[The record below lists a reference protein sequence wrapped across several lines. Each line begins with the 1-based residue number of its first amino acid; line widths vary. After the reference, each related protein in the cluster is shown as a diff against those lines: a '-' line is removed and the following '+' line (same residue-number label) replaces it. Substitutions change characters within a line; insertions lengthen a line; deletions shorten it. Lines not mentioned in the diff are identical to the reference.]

1 MRIAINGFGRI
12 GRSFFRSFYSENTQ
26 TKDLEIVAI
35 NDLTSPDQ
43 LKYLLQY
50 DTAYGPAKPQVMQA
64 IEKVKIL
71 AEKEPEKLPWE
82 KLKID
87 LVIESSGRFTK
98 KADAEKHIKAG
109 AKMVVISAPS
119 EDADITLIPGVNLN
133 DFNPSG
139 HKIISM
145 GSCTTN
151 CLVPLAY
158 VLHKEFTIEKGSFST
173 THAFTADQNLVDGPH
188 KKDPRRGRSAAY
200 NIVPTSTGAA
210 KTIFK
215 IFPELKGKIS
225 GIALRV
231 PIITVSILDLAVKV
245 KKSIDTDTVNK
256 AFEKYSQK
264 ELKNIL
270 NISDKPLVSSDF
282 IHSPASATLDKP
294 LTEAVGDNF
303 IHVIGWYDNEWGYSC
318 RLVDLCNFINK
329 K

>member
-12 GRSFFRSFYSENTQ
+12 GRSFFRSFYSDNMQ
-26 TKDLEIVAI
+26 TKNLEIVAI

-50 DTAYGPAKPQVMQA
+50 DTAYGQAKPEVMSA

-71 AEKEPEKLPWE
+71 AEKEPEKLPW
-82 KLKID
+82 KDLGID

-109 AKMVVISAPS
+109 AKVVVISAPS
-119 EDADITLIPGVNLN
+119 EDSDITLIPGVNLN
-133 DFNPSG
+133 AFKPSE

-151 CLVPLAY
+151 CLVPMAY
-158 VLHKEFTIEKGSFST
+158 VIHKEFEIEKGSFST

-188 KKDPRRGRSAAY
+188 RKDPRRGRSAAY

-215 IFPELKGKIS
+215 IFPELKGRIS

-231 PIITVSILDLAVKV
+231 PVITVSILDLAVKV
-245 KKSIDTDTVNK
+245 KKSIDTDIVNK
-256 AFEKYSQK
+256 AFVKYSQK

-270 NISDKPLVSSDF
+270 NVSDKPLVSSDF
-282 IHSPASATLDKP
+282 IHNPASATLDQP
-294 LTEAVGDNF
+294 LTEVVGNNL
-303 IHVIGWYDNEWGYSC
+303 IHAISWYDNEWGYSC
-318 RLVDLCNFINK
+318 RLVDLCNYIDGK
-329 K
+329 